1 MGKSAG
7 FTLIE
12 LIVTLTVAGILA
24 AIAVPSFKT
33 TIQNNRLATESN
45 DLLGAMLYARSQAI
59 SGGSHDSTT
68 PPLDVAVCASTLT
81 GTNPSCDTTDWSKGW
96 IVEGYPTAP
105 SAAPGSATNLAP
117 PAATATVMRV
127 YGALPSGTTL
137 NGSAYDNNLGSVAF
151 TSNGNISSNTPYTGS
166 MPYFILCDSRGKTF
180 ARAIYLGTSGE
191 ARVST
196 TPGQYL
202 DGTSIDGC

>member
-1 MGKSAG
+1 MRKAAG

-12 LIVTLTVAGILA
+12 LIVTLAVAGILT

-33 TIQNNRLATESN
+33 TIQNNRQATQSN

-59 SGGSHDSTT
+59 SGGSHDSVS
-68 PPLDVAVCASTLT
+68 PPLDVTVCASSDGATCNS
-81 GTNPSCDTTDWSKGW
+81 TNWANGW

-117 PAATATVMRV
+117 PATTATVMRT

-137 NGSAYDNNLGSVAF
+137 NGSAYDNNQGSIAF
-151 TSNGNISSNTPYTGS
+151 TSTGNISSNTPYTGTK
-166 MPYFILCDSRGKTF
+166 PYFILCDSRGKTF
-180 ARAIYLGTSGE
+180 ARAIYLGASGE
-191 ARVST
+191 AKVSI

-202 DGTSIDGC
+202 DGTSITGC

>member
-1 MGKSAG
+1 MRKAAG

-12 LIVTLTVAGILA
+12 LIVTLAVAGILT

-33 TIQNNRLATESN
+33 TIQNNRLVSESN
-45 DLLGAMLYARSQAI
+45 DLLSSMLYARSQAI
-59 SGGSHDSTT
+59 DGASTSSLGEYVT
-68 PPLDVAVCASTLT
+68 VCASSDGATCSS
-81 GTNPSCDTTDWSKGW
+81 TNWANGW

-117 PAATATVMRV
+117 AATTATVMRV

-137 NGSAYDNNLGSVAF
+137 NGGAYSGSATITFTNNGGI
-151 TSNGNISSNTPYTGS
+151 NNTITGKS
-166 MPYFILCDSRGKTF
+166 YFILCDSRGKTF
-180 ARAIYLGTSGE
+180 ARAIYLGGSGE
-191 ARVST
+191 TKVST

-202 DGTSIDGC
+202 DGTSIAGC